1 VTSGWPGVDFVLAS
15 GHRAS
20 VAEIGIPRRWHTR
33 EDSGLVLDQNLAWY
47 HDGERITHP
56 RIVEAFNAGL
66 VPTDDG
72 RFQLHIGNDWA
83 YVTVEGPAYAVTG
96 IEPGPRTLTL
106 RLSDRTTESLDPST
120 VVLDPEGVLTAEVKG
135 GRARARFSRDAQF
148 ALVQLLQVSQGKVVL
163 QLAETQLPLPLDP
176 GVLATAEE

>member
-1 VTSGWPGVDFVLAS
+1 M
-15 GHRAS
+15 
-20 VAEIGIPRRWHTR
+20 AEIGIPRRWHTR
-33 EDSGLVLDQNLAWY
+33 EDSGLVLDRNLVWY

-72 RFQLHIGNDWA
+72 RFQLHIGSDWA

-96 IEPGPRTLTL
+96 IDAGPRTLGL
-106 RLSDRTTESLDPST
+106 RLSDRTTELLEPST
-120 VVLDPEGVLTAEVKG
+120 VVLDAEGVLSARVKG

-148 ALVQLLQVSQGKVVL
+148 ALAQLLREEGGKVVL
-163 QLAETQLPLPLDP
+163 QLAEARLVLPLDP
-176 GVLATAEE
+176 GVLIQPEE